1 MKLKKPDIRIESAGI
16 ESTTRFTIEA
26 TSQSFGVLSST
37 IYEDKIKAP
46 IRELSTNAY
55 DAHVEANCADRPF
68 EVHLPNALDP
78 EFRVRDYGISMS
90 HDQIMTLYT
99 TYFASNKRE
108 SNELNG
114 CLGLG
119 SKSPFAYTNQFWVT
133 AYQDGKK
140 RHYVATVDVDGPRF
154 DQYPACET
162 DEENGLEI
170 GFTVKEDDFNSF
182 KNKAESVYKYFKTQP
197 NVTGVDFQHAEPEK
211 YKVAGSCW
219 RYVGSYDDSMAIMG
233 NIGYPIDD
241 EYFYSKDESYWKRSN
256 NKYCQLLKSGV
267 HIDFEIGE
275 LSMTASREG
284 LEYTD
289 EVVQVIKD
297 KIDLIYKEMQDNV
310 DKEFE
315 SCESL
320 YDARLKACKY
330 ENVFRSLDSF
340 VFPKWKNED
349 GEEISVRTSFAIR
362 TESKVSAADFDC
374 HSFQYANRVKMSRGK
389 YTIHFGDTKKIFL
402 NDMVRGGQAAT
413 RYYVQNNS
421 DDTVYLIDHISEED
435 WSTLCEEIGI
445 DENLVTHTSELEKPP
460 RETKRGSSGPRRIDV
475 DCFIFDSNG
484 TSYNHTSLYDGRW
497 WTPSTKDLKDGENIY
512 VELNRYCA
520 CDYDGVSESHP
531 RSLRRV
537 ISNLEKLGVDVPVV
551 FGFPSGK
558 AARVRKAKNWV
569 HLYDWANQKLQ
580 EYIDTNDV
588 STIMNNDSIL
598 NKMEMGEH
606 LIRLRK
612 MSTVPVLD
620 GYFKK
625 VTDALIKIKGEHQ
638 AGRETTAELLK
649 DISSFLGFELPNSTA
664 GSWVNRE
671 KRLVERYSILQIYSE
686 HKGFYNLD
694 KEEASLIVK
703 CINDNEVA
711 KVAKNLV

>member
-241 EYFYSKDESYWKRSN
+241 EYFYSKDESYWERSN

-310 DKEFE
+310 DKEFD

-374 HSFQYANRVKMSRGK
+374 HRFQYDHRVKMNRGI
-389 YTIHFGDTKKIFL
+389 YTIHFGDTKKIFY

-413 RYYVQNNS
+413 RYYLDNND

-460 RETKRGSSGPRRIDV
+460 RGTKRGSSGPRRVDV
-475 DCFIFDSNG
+475 DCFIFDNNG

-512 VELNRYCA
+512 VELHRYSA
-520 CDYDGVSESHP
+520 CSHGKVCEAGA

-638 AGRETTAELLK
+638 VGRESTAELLK

-664 GSWVNRE
+664 GSWVHRE
-671 KRLVERYSILQIYSE
+671 KRLIERYSILQIYSE

-703 CINDNEVA
+703 CINDTEVA

>member
-1 MKLKKPDIRIESAGI
+1 
-16 ESTTRFTIEA
+16 
-26 TSQSFGVLSST
+26 
-37 IYEDKIKAP
+37 
-46 IRELSTNAY
+46 
-55 DAHVEANCADRPF
+55 
-68 EVHLPNALDP
+68 
-78 EFRVRDYGISMS
+78 
-90 HDQIMTLYT
+90 
-99 TYFASNKRE
+99 
-108 SNELNG
+108 
-114 CLGLG
+114 
-119 SKSPFAYTNQFWVT
+119 
-133 AYQDGKK
+133 
-140 RHYVATVDVDGPRF
+140 
-154 DQYPACET
+154 
-162 DEENGLEI
+162 
-170 GFTVKEDDFNSF
+170 
-182 KNKAESVYKYFKTQP
+182 
-197 NVTGVDFQHAEPEK
+197 
-211 YKVAGSCW
+211 
-219 RYVGSYDDSMAIMG
+219 MAIMG

-241 EYFYSKDESYWKRSN
+241 EYFYSKDGSYWERSN

-310 DKEFE
+310 DKEFD

-374 HSFQYANRVKMSRGK
+374 HRFKYDNRVKMSRGQ
-389 YTIHFGDTKKIFL
+389 YTIHFGDTKKIFY

-413 RYYVQNNS
+413 RYYLDNND

-460 RETKRGSSGPRRIDV
+460 RGTKRGSSGPRRVDV
-475 DCFIFDSNG
+475 DCFIFDNNG

-512 VELNRYCA
+512 VELHRYSA
-520 CDYDGVSESHP
+520 CSHGKVCEAGA

-638 AGRETTAELLK
+638 VGRESTAELLK

>member
-26 TSQSFGVLSST
+26 TSQSFSVLSST

-68 EVHLPNALDP
+68 EVHLPNAIDP

-162 DEENGLEI
+162 DEENGFEI

-197 NVTGVDFQHAEPEK
+197 SVTGVDFQHAEPEK

-219 RYVGSYDDSMAIMG
+219 RYVGSYGVSMAIMG

-241 EYFYSKDESYWKRSN
+241 EYFYSKDGSYWERSN

-310 DKEFE
+310 DKEFD

-374 HSFQYANRVKMSRGK
+374 HRFKYDNRVKMSRGQ
-389 YTIHFGDTKKIFL
+389 YTIHFGDTKKIFY
-402 NDMVRGGQAAT
+402 NDMDRGGQAAA

-512 VELNRYCA
+512 VELHRYSA
-520 CDYDGVSESHP
+520 CSHGKVCEAGA

-638 AGRETTAELLK
+638 VGRESTAELLK